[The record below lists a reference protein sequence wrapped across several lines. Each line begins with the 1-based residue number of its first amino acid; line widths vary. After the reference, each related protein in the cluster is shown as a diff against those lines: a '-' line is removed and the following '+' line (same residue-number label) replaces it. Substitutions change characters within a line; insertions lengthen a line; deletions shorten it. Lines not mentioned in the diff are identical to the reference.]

1 MCNTSLAESTHLC
14 SIVKIHLPLIM
25 KIVLIISVLLLAS
38 LLLFQLYLVL
48 ASYNSETQNY
58 RVVFKGK
65 LFEIRH
71 YPAVVMATI
80 NSTAKT
86 YQELGSSGFGKLAKY
101 IFGGN
106 ESKLRIAMTSPVH
119 MDINDY
125 NSSMSFVMPS
135 KYLQENLPKPINA
148 EVMLETTTDEYVAVV
163 AFGGFATEED
173 VKINTRKLE
182 RALKTASIA
191 HYGSFRMLGYN
202 PPFQLLGR
210 KNEIIV
216 NVEWDQKER

>member
-1 MCNTSLAESTHLC
+1 
-14 SIVKIHLPLIM
+14 M
-25 KIVLIISVLLLAS
+25 KILLIISLLLAAS

-48 ASYNSETQNY
+48 ASKNSETQNY
-58 RVVFKGK
+58 QVVFKGK
-65 LFEIRH
+65 TFEIRH
-71 YPAVVMATI
+71 YPTVAMATI

-86 YQELGSSGFGKLAKY
+86 YQELGSSGFGVLAKY

-106 ESKLRIAMTSPVH
+106 ERNLHIAMTSPVH

-148 EVMLETTTDEYVAVV
+148 EVIIETAADEYVAAVG
-163 AFGGFATEED
+163 FGGFATETD
-173 VKINTRKLE
+173 SKINTRKLE
-182 RALKTASIA
+182 RALKAASID

-210 KNEIIV
+210 RNEIIV
-216 NVEWDQKER
+216 NVEWDQPKK